1 MHVLIVH
8 YTPLFLIRISIT
20 TSVTTMIRQERDTS
34 MPTTRGSTDAG
45 EDGVISRVGEGRA
58 VLVGVC
64 EEDSKLVKIKV
75 DICLSQEGN
84 SILMN
89 DECGIASEGRMTVG
103 IEGLSVR
110 VSMLRK
116 LLSPTPAPF

>member
-1 MHVLIVH
+1 
-8 YTPLFLIRISIT
+8 
-20 TSVTTMIRQERDTS
+20 

-64 EEDSKLVKIKV
+64 DKDSKLMKITV
-75 DICLSQEGN
+75 DISLSHEGD
-84 SILMN
+84 SILTN
-89 DECGIASEGRMTVG
+89 EECGIASEGQMTVD

-110 VSMLRK
+110 VLMFRK